1 MRNIKT
7 SYTTILKQSK
17 TNHYNHYFESNWSS
31 NRKTWKG
38 LKFILTIKNI
48 STHIPKS
55 LTVDGTTVSNPMA
68 ISNIFNNYFSSI
80 TSKRKHNISFSHKL
94 FSDFL
99 KNRSNISI
107 FVSQNRN
114 REYHILIRF

>member
-1 MRNIKT
+1 M
-7 SYTTILKQSK
+7 KQSK

-31 NRKTWKG
+31 NRNTWKG

-48 STHIPKS
+48 STDIPKS

-80 TSKRKHNISFSHKL
+80 AHISFSHNY

-99 KNRSNISI
+99 KNRYIYFFLSPTHKTEIENVMSSFSNKSVIPT
-107 FVSQNRN
+107 
-114 REYHILIRF
+114 